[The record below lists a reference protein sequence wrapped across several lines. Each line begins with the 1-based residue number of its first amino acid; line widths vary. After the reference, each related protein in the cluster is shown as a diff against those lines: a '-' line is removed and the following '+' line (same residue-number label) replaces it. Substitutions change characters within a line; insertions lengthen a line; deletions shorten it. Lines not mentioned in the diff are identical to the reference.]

1 MVSSKS
7 VENSVSNK
15 VTGLG
20 VEGGSQWI
28 PDTYAAP
35 GVLGEKACK
44 GHQSIIWVRLPSVF
58 QELSDSKQM
67 GCYSLPDNIL
77 TLGLEELSLSWE
89 VKGQTV

>member
-7 VENSVSNK
+7 VENSVSNE

-20 VEGGSQWI
+20 VEGGPSGSLIHTQ
-28 PDTYAAP
+28 P
-35 GVLGEKACK
+35 LGCLGRKPAK
-44 GHQSIIWVRLPSVF
+44 GSRLPSVF